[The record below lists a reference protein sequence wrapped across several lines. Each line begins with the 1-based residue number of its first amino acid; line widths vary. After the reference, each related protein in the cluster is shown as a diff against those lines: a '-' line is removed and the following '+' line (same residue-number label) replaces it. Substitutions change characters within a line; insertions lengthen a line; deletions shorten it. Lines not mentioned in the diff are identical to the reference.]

1 MYLGL
6 LSWLVF
12 GVVSAFVA
20 RKKGRGGCAWFALGV
35 LLGPIGLILIFAAG
49 PRLEAAERAAA
60 AAREKKAA
68 ALTRKCPSCGEF
80 NREDAVDCRSCG
92 GSMTAPARA
101 AAPPRIATPG
111 QWSCPRCGA
120 PNAEKSPRCTN
131 CGYSTDE

>member
-1 MYLGL
+1 MMYAGL

-20 RKKGRGGCAWFALGV
+20 KSKGRGGCAWFALGV
-35 LLGPIGLILIFAAG
+35 LLGPIGLILVFAAN

-60 AAREKKAA
+60 EARAKRAAAR
-68 ALTRKCPSCGEF
+68 TQKCPSCGEF
-80 NREDAVDCRSCG
+80 NREDAVNCEFCG
-92 GSMTAPARA
+92 GGMTAPVRA
-101 AAPPRIATPG
+101 APTRIATAG